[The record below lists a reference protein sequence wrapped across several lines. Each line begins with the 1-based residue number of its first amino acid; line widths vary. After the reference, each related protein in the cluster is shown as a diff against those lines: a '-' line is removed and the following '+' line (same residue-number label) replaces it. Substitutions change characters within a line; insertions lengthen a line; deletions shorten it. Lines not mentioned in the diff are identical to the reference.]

1 MESTL
6 SIYPFYQPPSPPP
19 LRYVLL
25 PLLDFDSIL
34 YPSSPP
40 SALPN
45 IEVVPGGPDRHTRRK
60 LTICGHPYQIRQLR
74 SPKPPGDRAY
84 SSPPEPE
91 SKLIPSTMPTSATR
105 ASTVQPFIA
114 PQLAPPRRSSSQP
127 PRQTSVP
134 PRPSS
139 QPPRAA
145 TPRHI
150 SRQSRK
156 LAPGP
161 GRLLP
166 VVEEVVGLPSEDR
179 RVRWNHSGATDEEEV
194 DELEPSDAEPP
205 LKKPAGDCGRP
216 SRGGYTLESAL
227 AVTAK
232 EYANMKDT
240 INEIVAQHC
249 DHRKLLSAQTAE
261 ARKRARAAVGTAF
274 PELVERYV
282 GAWPIDDFLN
292 ARLRYTVGRHREGRP
307 VPQSNKDVS

>member
-1 MESTL
+1 MESTS
-6 SIYPFYQPPSPPP
+6 SIYPFYQPPSPAP

-45 IEVVPGGPDRHTRRK
+45 VEVVPGGPDRHNKRK
-60 LTICGHPYQIRQLR
+60 ITILGHPYLIRQLR
-74 SPKPPGDRAY
+74 RPKPPGERAY

-91 SKLIPSTMPTSATR
+91 SKLIPSTTPTSATR
-105 ASTVQPFIA
+105 ASTRASTVQPSIA
-114 PQLAPPRRSSSQP
+114 PQFAPPHRSSSQP

-134 PRPSS
+134 PSLSS
-139 QPPRAA
+139 QRPRAA
-145 TPRHI
+145 TPCHV
-150 SRQSRK
+150 SRQSRQ
-156 LAPGP
+156 PSPCP

-166 VVEEVVGLPSEDR
+166 VVEEVVEVPSDDR

-227 AVTAK
+227 AVSAE
-232 EYANMKDT
+232 EYAKMK
-240 INEIVAQHC
+240 
-249 DHRKLLSAQTAE
+249 
-261 ARKRARAAVGTAF
+261 
-274 PELVERYV
+274 
-282 GAWPIDDFLN
+282 
-292 ARLRYTVGRHREGRP
+292 
-307 VPQSNKDVS
+307 VSI